1 MESQLLTHKKYNV
14 YEQALHTLKDR
25 NIVRLK
31 LLEFPTDIQYD
42 FKTGLFIA
50 EMSLR
55 DMQTNDNYEDI
66 QYKMRD
72 YALGHL
78 LSYLKGKHSDS
89 IYVAVGNIINYLIT
103 LQHIDDDFSTFDNM
117 KRATEN
123 LKQCYK
129 IFRKDNPNVSDIYA
143 HLVEDIFGRDIRAFS
158 TEKYIHY
165 PDYKAF
171 QDLKKFVP
179 EGFNFRSCKMT
190 PVKTSMNFGSMEQMI
205 HEDNHLIGISLF
217 NSEFKECSFGGSTY
231 VERMVCTNGLW
242 GTGKGDTFSVKH
254 IGKERNFEV
263 DVKLEVK
270 RIAKNQEKF
279 FEQYKELGDY
289 DKTQLFDKWDE
300 LYELDYLTMRRDKVA
315 ELIFLGKQKKYP
327 KNLFGLVNTL
337 TDYQSN
343 VNPADTGVNRKINR
357 IVINARRISLLPT
370 PREKREEELRK
381 KQEREKERKELLKE
395 KDPIVIDPNSLS
407 LDDF

>member
-1 MESQLLTHKKYNV
+1 MESQLLTYKQYSN
-14 YEQALHTLKDR
+14 YEQAIDTLKDR

-31 LLEFPTDIQYD
+31 LMEFPTDIQYN
-42 FKTGLFIA
+42 FITGMFDV
-50 EMSLR
+50 EVSLR
-55 DMQTNDNYEDI
+55 DIETKDNYENI
-66 QYKMRD
+66 QYKVRD

-89 IYVAVGNIINYLIT
+89 NYVAVGNIINYLIA
-103 LQHIDDDFSTFDNM
+103 LQHIDDEQSVYDNM
-117 KRATEN
+117 GRATEN
-123 LKQCYK
+123 LTQCYK
-129 IFRKDNPNVSDIYA
+129 VFRKDNPNVSPIFA

-158 TEKYIHY
+158 TDKYIHY
-165 PDYKAF
+165 ADYKAF

-179 EGFNFRSCKMT
+179 EGFSFRSCKMT
-190 PVKTSMNFGSMEQMI
+190 PVKTNMNFSSMEKLI
-205 HEDNHLIGISLF
+205 HEENHLVGISLF

-270 RIAKNQEKF
+270 RVAKNQEKF
-279 FEQYKELGDY
+279 FEQYKKLIDY
-289 DKTQLFDKWDE
+289 DETQLFDKWDE

-343 VNPADTGVNRKINR
+343 VNPADSGVNRKINR
-357 IVINARRISLLPT
+357 IVIDAKRISLLPT
-370 PREKREEELRK
+370 PREKREEALRK

-395 KDPIVIDPNSLS
+395 RDPVVVDADTLS

>member
-1 MESQLLTHKKYNV
+1 MLSEITYKRFSN
-14 YEQALHTLKDR
+14 YEQALRTLKDR

-31 LLEFPTDIQYD
+31 LLEFPTDIMYD
-42 FKTGLFIA
+42 FASGLFII
-50 EMSLR
+50 EMSLK
-55 DMQTNDNYEDI
+55 DTETNDVFENI
-66 QYKMRD
+66 QYKVRD

-78 LSYLKGKHSDS
+78 LSYLKGKHNDS
-89 IYVAVGNIINYLIT
+89 SYVAVGNIINYLIA
-103 LQHIDDDFSTFDNM
+103 LQHTDDNFSTFDNM
-117 KRATEN
+117 KRAVKN
-123 LKQCYK
+123 LGQCYK
-129 IFRKDNPNVSDIYA
+129 VFRKDNPNVSPIFA
-143 HLVEDIFGRDIRAFS
+143 HLVEDVFGRDIRAFS
-158 TEKYIHY
+158 TDKYIHY

-171 QDLKKFVP
+171 QDLGKFVP
-179 EGFNFRSCKMT
+179 EEFDFRGCKMT
-190 PVKTSMNFGSMEQMI
+190 PIKTIMNFGSMEKLV
-205 HEDNHLIGISLF
+205 HEENHLVGISLF

-231 VERMVCTNGLW
+231 VERMICTNGLW

-254 IGKERNFEV
+254 IGRERNFEV
-263 DVKLEVK
+263 DVKLEIK

-279 FEQYKELGDY
+279 FEQYKKLSEFDE
-289 DKTQLFDKWDE
+289 TQLFDKWDE

-357 IVINARRISLLPT
+357 IVIDAKRISLLPT
-370 PREKREEELRK
+370 PREKREEEARK
-381 KQEREKERKELLKE
+381 KQEREKERKELLKD
-395 KDPIVIDPNSLS
+395 KDPIVVDSNMLS